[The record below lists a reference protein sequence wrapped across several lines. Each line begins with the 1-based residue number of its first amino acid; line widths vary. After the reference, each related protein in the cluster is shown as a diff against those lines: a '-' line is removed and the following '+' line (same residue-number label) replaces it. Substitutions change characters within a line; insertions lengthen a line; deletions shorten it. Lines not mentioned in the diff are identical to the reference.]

1 MTTHIAQLKWSFL
14 ILKIVHILIIE
25 SDDKDPKFEAD
36 GHVRISKYKSIFAK
50 DLTPISSK
58 EAFIITK

>member
-1 MTTHIAQLKWSFL
+1 M
-14 ILKIVHILIIE
+14 LKIVHILIIE
-25 SDDKDPKFEAD
+25 SDDKDPQFEAD

-50 DLTPISSK
+50 DFTPICSK